1 MYYPYLRARQFELIS
16 LRELSSENAIQGYV
30 VPILEPVK
38 EAFNNIILASKI
50 FKDKK
55 LEAYL
60 IVNPLVGE
68 KSGDISSYLEF
79 LLTEEGKVFKPAFHY
94 SGNSSYIRKAI
105 DDYGL
110 QDCMLICY
118 SNFSEDSDFR
128 ELCSEDIISHIV
140 LFEPHKYR
148 SLDRFLKG
156 LGKKYVT
163 MNDSFERQLK
173 NSAFLDISAHKFT
186 EEHLFYTDE
195 GYAGFCDFTVL
206 PSEYIDGGSTPRAV
220 VIHLTYQNA
229 DQDNQIWI
237 RHFTSETNDSIANVQ
252 GKFAEAAKKALDF
265 CEAEGFE
272 NSAIDELK
280 NYYINGKYPGL
291 GTVKKISIKN
301 HLIII
306 SNYLL
311 IHG

>member
-1 MYYPYLRARQFELIS
+1 MYYPYLRARQFELIA
-16 LRELSSENAIQGYV
+16 LRELAGENAIQNFV
-30 VPILEPVK
+30 NPIIEPVK

-50 FKDKK
+50 FRDKK
-55 LEAYL
+55 LYAHL

-68 KSGDISSYLEF
+68 KSGDVDNYLEF

-94 SGNSSYIRKAI
+94 SGNADYVRNAV
-105 DDYGL
+105 DEYGL

-118 SNFSEDSDFR
+118 NNFIEDAEFR
-128 ELCSEDIISHIV
+128 DLCEEPFITHIV

-148 SLDRFLKG
+148 SLDRYLKG
-156 LGKKYVT
+156 IDKKYIT

-173 NSAFLDISAHKFT
+173 NAVFLDIPAHKFT
-186 EEHLFYTDE
+186 EEHLFYATE

-206 PSEYIDGGSTPRAV
+206 PSEYIEGGSTPRAV
-220 VIHLTYQNA
+220 VIHLTYVNEQ
-229 DQDNQIWI
+229 QDSQIWI

-265 CEAEGFE
+265 CNVEELD
-272 NSAIDELK
+272 NSAIAELRG
-280 NYYINGKYPGL
+280 YYVNGKYPGL

-301 HLIII
+301 HLIIV
-306 SNYLL
+306 SDYLFNS
-311 IHG
+311 